1 MPRHARILNEKNVY
15 HVMLRGNNRGK
26 IFIDN
31 EDKQRIIETIRLKKK
46 DREFFIYAY
55 CVLDNHIHLV
65 IREGEDSL
73 SRIVKRIATSYAYY
87 FNKKYNRMG
96 HVFQDRF
103 RSENI
108 EDDKYLLCAIRYV
121 HRNPVKAGLG
131 SIDKYPWSSYKEFM
145 DKKTDLVESNE
156 IFGIISNNIVDG
168 LKEFAQFHQESCN
181 DTFLELVDEKEVD
194 ATNVQQLIAEFLQK
208 NKIEIPQL
216 KSAQNKKFR
225 EELINL
231 IIKKSNLS
239 LRRIAEELGLNRE
252 MVRKAAL
259 SKEPSP

>member
-1 MPRHARILNEKNVY
+1 MPRQARILNEKNVY
-15 HVMLRGNNRGK
+15 HVMLRGNNREK

-46 DREFFIYAY
+46 DREFFLYAY
-55 CVLDNHIHLV
+55 CVMDNHIHLV

-73 SRIVKRIATSYAYY
+73 SRIVKRIGVSYAYY
-87 FNKKYNRMG
+87 FNKKYNRIG
-96 HVFQDRF
+96 HVFQGRF
-103 RSENI
+103 KSENI

-131 SIDKYPWSSYKEFM
+131 SFDEYPWSSYKEFM

-156 IFGIISNNIVDG
+156 IFGMISNNKVDG
-168 LKEFAQFHQESCN
+168 LKEFVQFHQESCN
-181 DTFLELVDEKEVD
+181 ETFLELVDEKEID

-208 NKIEIPQL
+208 NKIEKSQL

-239 LRRIAEELGLNRE
+239 LRGIAEELCLNRE

-259 SKEPSP
+259 SQEPSP

>member
-1 MPRHARILNEKNVY
+1 MPRQARILNEKNVY
-15 HVMLRGNNRGK
+15 HVMLRGNNREK

-46 DREFFIYAY
+46 DREFFLYAY
-55 CVLDNHIHLV
+55 CVMDNHIHLV

-73 SRIVKRIATSYAYY
+73 SRIVKRIGVSYAYY
-87 FNKKYNRMG
+87 FNKKYNRIG
-96 HVFQDRF
+96 HVFQGRSK
-103 RSENI
+103 SENI

-131 SIDKYPWSSYKEFM
+131 SFDEYPWSSYKEFM

-156 IFGIISNNIVDG
+156 IFGMISNNKVDG
-168 LKEFAQFHQESCN
+168 LKEFVQFHQESCN
-181 DTFLELVDEKEVD
+181 ETFLELVDEKEID

-208 NKIEIPQL
+208 NKIEKPQL

-239 LRRIAEELGLNRE
+239 LRGIAEELGLNRE

-259 SKEPSP
+259 SQEPSP

>member
-131 SIDKYPWSSYKEFM
+131 SIEDYPWSSYKEFM

-156 IFGIISNNIVDG
+156 IFGIISNNKVDG
-168 LKEFAQFHQESCN
+168 LKGFAQFHQESNN
-181 DTFLELVDEKEVD
+181 DIFLELVDEKEVD
-194 ATNVQQLIAEFLQK
+194 ATNVKLLIDEFLQK
-208 NKIEIPQL
+208 YKIEISQL

-231 IIKKSNLS
+231 IIKKSDLS

>member
-103 RSENI
+103 R
-108 EDDKYLLCAIRYV
+108 
-121 HRNPVKAGLG
+121 
-131 SIDKYPWSSYKEFM
+131 
-145 DKKTDLVESNE
+145 
-156 IFGIISNNIVDG
+156 
-168 LKEFAQFHQESCN
+168 
-181 DTFLELVDEKEVD
+181 
-194 ATNVQQLIAEFLQK
+194 
-208 NKIEIPQL
+208 
-216 KSAQNKKFR
+216 
-225 EELINL
+225 
-231 IIKKSNLS
+231 
-239 LRRIAEELGLNRE
+239 
-252 MVRKAAL
+252 
-259 SKEPSP
+259 